1 MVGLTFNLDLQ
12 LLLAIHSQTYFRL
25 LKIFLDTYE
34 IERALKRRT
43 EMKKILLILVFFIIL
58 GGCVSSGQPRQSGEA
73 PRSHSRSDSG
83 CTTNWC
89 GSSWGM

>member
-1 MVGLTFNLDLQ
+1 MKLRFNLDLQ
-12 LLLAIHSQTYFRL
+12 HLLAIHSQTYFRL

-43 EMKKILLILVFFIIL
+43 EMKKILLMLILFIIL
-58 GGCVSSGQPRQSGEA
+58 GGCVSSGRSNEA
-73 PRSHSRSDSG
+73 PRSHSRSYSG

-89 GSSWGM
+89 GPSWGW